1 MVAAL
6 EELRYEFETL
16 RKRLLRVKRHHV
28 NRAEDKDAIR
38 QFVRRY
44 FEVHRGNLLSRV
56 GDDALRSLDGT
67 LQEFLRCAQ
76 RRTEITRCRRLLRA
90 CQRDINQ
97 LESVGIAS
105 FGPEHTSGS
114 AETER
119 ALIETL
125 ESICPSAAAC
135 YEQGL
140 SDLQHTGRKSWRGT
154 VVELREA
161 LREALDTLAPDED
174 VTNSKGFQLEA
185 GAKRPTMR
193 QKVRFVL
200 AARQLSRAQTKPAE
214 EAVDAVEDAV
224 GRLARAAYDRASA
237 GVHTTVGIEEAK
249 RVKKWVTLVLEE
261 LLEVG
266 R

>member
-1 MVAAL
+1 MVAGL
-6 EELRYEFETL
+6 EELRYELETL
-16 RKRLLRVKRHHV
+16 RKRLLRVKSRHV
-28 NRAEDKDAIR
+28 NRAEDKDAVR

-67 LQEFLRCAQ
+67 LQELLKCAQ
-76 RRTEITRCRRLLRA
+76 RRTAITRYRRLLGA
-90 CQRDINQ
+90 CERDINQ

-105 FGPEHTSGS
+105 LGPKHMS
-114 AETER
+114 AFAER
-119 ALIETL
+119 EQVLIDSL
-125 ESICPSAAAC
+125 ERICPSAAAS

-140 SDLQHTGRKSWRGT
+140 LDLQDTGRKSWRGT
-154 VVELREA
+154 VVEFREA
-161 LREALDTLAPDED
+161 LRETLDKLASDED
-174 VTNSKGFQLEA
+174 VRKSHGFQLED
-185 GAKRPTMR
+185 GATRPTMR

-200 AARQLSRAQTKPAE
+200 GARRLSRTRTKPAE
-214 EAVDAVEDAV
+214 ESVDAVEDTV
-224 GRLARAAYDRASA
+224 GRLVRAVYDRASE

-249 RVKKWVTLVLEE
+249 RVKEWVTLVLAE